1 MLSKKINVL
10 IAGATGYVGLD
21 LTLLLS
27 KHKNINIKYLC
38 AQKGIGKKI
47 STFDK
52 RIKTKL
58 PKISNLTSVNY
69 EELNLVFL
77 SLPNGEAQMCAWC
90 GNNRANVVFMPCGCV
105 RYCTVCTATLAPGK
119 CPTHGINN
127 AGRVKLF
134 FGSNEPS

>member
-1 MLSKKINVL
+1 MQGCS
-10 IAGATGYVGLD
+10 
-21 LTLLLS
+21 
-27 KHKNINIKYLC
+27 LC
-38 AQKGIGKKI
+38 RTTIDQVVDI
-47 STFDK
+47 TD
-52 RIKTKL
+52 
-58 PKISNLTSVNY
+58 
-69 EELNLVFL
+69 EL
-77 SLPNGEAQMCAWC
+77 LPNGEAQMCAWC